1 MIAGEE
7 GPAAQAAATLAAQGA
22 KAARLSV
29 QSAFHTTM
37 MAPAAQEL
45 EEALQALDFH
55 PLALPFYSNLT
66 GGKLESL
73 DAPAEYSP
81 VRFTE
86 EVEAMLADGFTT
98 FVELGPGR
106 VLSTLIRRTHRE
118 AVVFNVEDGK
128 SFAKLAASLK

>member
-1 MIAGEE
+1 
-7 GPAAQAAATLAAQGA
+7 
-22 KAARLSV
+22 
-29 QSAFHTTM
+29 M

-73 DAPAEYSP
+73 DAPAEYLCRHMVSP